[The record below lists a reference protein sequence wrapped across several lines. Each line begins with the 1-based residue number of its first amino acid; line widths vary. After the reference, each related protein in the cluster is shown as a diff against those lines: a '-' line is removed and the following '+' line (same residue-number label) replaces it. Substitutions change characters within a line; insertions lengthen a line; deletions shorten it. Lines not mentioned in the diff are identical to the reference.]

1 MARGGDENMPEVLDA
16 ISVPARPSPRLRL
29 STIRD
34 CRRELARVY
43 AEVRAGTLEPQTG
56 TRLAYLLQAMV
67 GMIRDGDLEQRIAAL
82 EAASKEN
89 QR

>member
-56 TRLAYLLQAMV
+56 TRLCYLLTAMV
-67 GMIRDGDLEQRIAAL
+67 GMIRDSELEQRIAAL
-82 EAASKEN
+82 EAAEQSK
-89 QR
+89 R